1 MTCCGGH
8 TDNEVSQKVKDLVN
22 GNIAGINSAL
32 GKNYTSFHVD
42 KVWTQVVAGTN
53 YTVHLTANDNSK
65 VTVRLYEPLPHT
77 NQPVQVS
84 KAVDGHVDA
93 SSLTH

>member
-42 KVWTQVVAGTN
+42 KVWTQV
-53 YTVHLTANDNSK
+53 
-65 VTVRLYEPLPHT
+65 TVRLYEPLPHT

-84 KAVDGHVDA
+84 KAVEGHVDA